1 MTNVRSPAPTRAP
14 SRARWLRLLLG
25 AAALSTLV
33 AGGGLRQ
40 DELDCEEAVAHLQDC
55 CPDFANATI
64 ACVASSGCTPSDPA
78 LSIKESACVIARSCA
93 DVVATGLCESTRN
106 LVSPH
111 VDDQG
116 NSVSHPP
123 VCP

>member
-1 MTNVRSPAPTRAP
+1 MTHVPPSAPPRVP

-64 ACVASSGCTPSDPA
+64 ACVASSGCTESDPA

-93 DVVATGLCESTRN
+93 DVVATGLCESTHD

-111 VDDQG
+111 TDEKG
-116 NSVSHPP
+116 NSVSHPV
-123 VCP
+123 VCQ